1 VSCVRRVWNAKR
13 GAPAREVGD
22 NMIFITLWTFRQK
35 ATKEMLAESVQLAE
49 QLPQE
54 GIEIIGNYWTLGKCD
69 LVTIAEAKNEQT
81 FMNALLRYGHIFAT
95 ETLVALSREDAI
107 KLVQ

>member
-1 VSCVRRVWNAKR
+1 
-13 GAPAREVGD
+13 
-22 NMIFITLWTFRQK
+22 MIFITLWRFRQK
-35 ATKEMLAESVQLAE
+35 ATKEMLAESVKLAE

-54 GIEIIGNYWTLGKCD
+54 GIAIKCNYWTLGKCD
-69 LVTIAEAKNEQT
+69 LVTIAEAEDEKT
-81 FMNALLRYGHIFAT
+81 FMKALLRYGDIFST